1 MQWPSQSLRTQTL
14 IDTPGI
20 ASLSSDTS
28 ARAGAFLAPDD
39 APSQADAVV
48 YLMRHLHATDVRF
61 LESFY
66 DQGVARATP
75 INTIAVLS
83 RADEIGVGRLD
94 ALNSAR
100 RIARRYRADD
110 KIRGLCQTVVA
121 VAGLLAQTG
130 RTMRQQ
136 EFAAL
141 TALAALPRTELDGML
156 LSVDRFVRVESGL
169 DPDARAR
176 LIDRFGLFGVRL
188 GATLIRQGVTDPSAL
203 AAELVRRSG
212 LDDLRSLLTT
222 QFAERR
228 DLLKARSALLAV
240 DLVLT
245 REPRPA
251 AAPLAAEV
259 ERILAGA
266 HEFAELRLLATIR
279 AGVVK
284 LPPDA
289 LDGGGAAA
297 RRRRRRPGGPAGAR
311 PGRGA
316 RRAVSAPRWTR
327 RAGGSDGRR
336 ARCPAARC
344 PTSPAWS
351 CGAAK
356 ASWPTSPADGQ
367 RLRRGSRGRRRG
379 GRGGRADVRPFVGED
394 AVDHRVAEGAVL
406 AAQVAAQH
414 PLAAGAELG
423 DRRLRVRVQRVGL
436 DLDAPEAAVVEAVRQ
451 QEELGLRVDRRAP
464 PPSAVQ
470 RGAEVDA
477 LVREVDLEQRR
488 GAHQPAVHEPDR
500 VDDAPRY
507 QEPRRHQRAAVLDR
521 HRTAVHDVA
530 VRVHLRVAEQRVE
543 LVDRVVTQE
552 LQPHPGTD
560 ERPTVRPRAHSDTP
574 TICRRCA
581 NSSPRLPEPSRCR
594 IRATWCSTVFAEMNS
609 RSPICL

>member
-1 MQWPSQSLRTQTL
+1 MSPSLGSVVRVLVRRTIDTYRDSPQAVGWLHYNLTRFDEPLRVAIAGKVKAGKSTLLNALVGEEIAPTDAGECTRVVTWYLDAPAPKVTMFPRGSAPRGLTIHRNHGALRFDLSGTPVERIDKLEVQWPSQSLRTQTL

-48 YLMRHLHATDVRF
+48 YLMRHLHTTDVRF

-203 AAELVRRSG
+203 ATELVRRSG

-289 LDGGGAAA
+289 LTEAERLLGGDGGAPAARLGLDPAAEPAELSAAA
-297 RRRRRRPGGPAGAR
+297 LDAAGRWQRRAESPMSS
-311 PGRGA
+311 
-316 RRAVSAPRWTR
+316 RAVS
-327 RAGGSDGRR
+327 DI
-336 ARCPAARC
+336 ARLVVR
-344 PTSPAWS
+344 S
-351 CGAAK
+351 CEGIL
-356 ASWPTSPADGQ
+356 ADN
-367 RLRRGSRGRRRG
+367 
-379 GRGGRADVRPFVGED
+379 
-394 AVDHRVAEGAVL
+394 
-406 AAQVAAQH
+406 
-414 PLAAGAELG
+414 
-423 DRRLRVRVQRVGL
+423 
-436 DLDAPEAAVVEAVRQ
+436 
-451 QEELGLRVDRRAP
+451 
-464 PPSAVQ
+464 
-470 RGAEVDA
+470 
-477 LVREVDLEQRR
+477 
-488 GAHQPAVHEPDR
+488 
-500 VDDAPRY
+500 
-507 QEPRRHQRAAVLDR
+507 
-521 HRTAVHDVA
+521 
-530 VRVHLRVAEQRVE
+530 
-543 LVDRVVTQE
+543 
-552 LQPHPGTD
+552 PH
-560 ERPTVRPRAHSDTP
+560 
-574 TICRRCA
+574 
-581 NSSPRLPEPSRCR
+581 
-594 IRATWCSTVFAEMNS
+594 
-609 RSPICL
+609 

>member
-1 MQWPSQSLRTQTL
+1 MQWPSQSLRTP
-14 IDTPGI
+14 DVDRHAGHRVAVDATP
-20 ASLSSDTS
+20 
-28 ARAGAFLAPDD
+28 RPRRRAFLAPDD

-61 LESFY
+61 LESFH
-66 DQGVARATP
+66 DQGVARADP
-75 INTIAVLS
+75 GQHDRGALAGRRDRR
-83 RADEIGVGRLD
+83 RAARR
-94 ALNSAR
+94 AQSAR

-156 LSVDRFVRVESGL
+156 LSVDRFAAACESAL
-169 DPDARAR
+169 DADARAR

-188 GATLIRQGVTDPSAL
+188 GATLIRQGVDRPAAL

-297 RRRRRRPGGPAGAR
+297 GRRRRRRRRPGWGSTRTRR
-311 PGRGA
+311 PPSC
-316 RRAVSAPRWTR
+316 RRPRWTR
-327 RAGGSDGRR
+327 LGRWQRRAESPMSEPRGVRRRPPGRPELRGHPGRARRSPLGTPPTRRPRRGTSSGKASSNVVHGCLRTWGGAQRPPRRSAAGGRT
-336 ARCPAARC
+336 A
-344 PTSPAWS
+344 
-351 CGAAK
+351 
-356 ASWPTSPADGQ
+356 
-367 RLRRGSRGRRRG
+367 RRGSPSR
-379 GRGGRADVRPFVGED
+379 
-394 AVDHRVAEGAVL
+394 
-406 AAQVAAQH
+406 
-414 PLAAGAELG
+414 AAGA
-423 DRRLRVRVQRVGL
+423 
-436 DLDAPEAAVVEAVRQ
+436 
-451 QEELGLRVDRRAP
+451 
-464 PPSAVQ
+464 SA
-470 RGAEVDA
+470 
-477 LVREVDLEQRR
+477 RR
-488 GAHQPAVHEPDR
+488 GAPP
-500 VDDAPRY
+500 
-507 QEPRRHQRAAVLDR
+507 
-521 HRTAVHDVA
+521 
-530 VRVHLRVAEQRVE
+530 
-543 LVDRVVTQE
+543 
-552 LQPHPGTD
+552 
-560 ERPTVRPRAHSDTP
+560 
-574 TICRRCA
+574 
-581 NSSPRLPEPSRCR
+581 SSPR
-594 IRATWCSTVFAEMNS
+594 
-609 RSPICL
+609 